1 MNSNV
6 FSLRKPLVEMKTIWC
21 CSAVVSCS
29 KDLISRRWDGCQCE
43 ATEWLK
49 NMGAWK
55 QEHIRLG
62 NWLQGHMEG
71 GMPLEK
77 RGQLKVNSGGVTIH
91 SISKGLMKPWA
102 NFCPLVEEGP
112 LRTPTP
118 FGLAEKMGLGLN
130 KKRGSSTPPREC
142 TEQTHENK
150 HQEQPTKHRTITF
163 STKNP
168 LLLAQGPTDR
178 GFKKIIYI
186 YIFITWIMRTFAKGP
201 CHKKNC
207 WLKFLV

>member
-6 FSLRKPLVEMKTIWC
+6 FSLRKPLVEMKTIWRL
-21 CSAVVSCS
+21 SAVVSCS

-71 GMPLEK
+71 GMHLEK

-91 SISKGLMKPWA
+91 LISKGLMKPWA
-102 NFCPLVEEGP
+102 NFCRGRAVADSHTLWSGREDGAGVEQKER
-112 LRTPTP
+112 LKHT
-118 FGLAEKMGLGLN
+118 
-130 KKRGSSTPPREC
+130 PRES

-150 HQEQPTKHRTITF
+150 HQKQPTKHRTITF
-163 STKNP
+163 STEN
-168 LLLAQGPTDR
+168 LLLQAQPPTDR
-178 GFKKIIYI
+178 AFSPKFFFSYLSNGYI
-186 YIFITWIMRTFAKGP
+186 ME
-201 CHKKNC
+201 CQN
-207 WLKFLV
+207 